1 MGTIGAAGTGNKSD
15 VGLVVA
21 AKGGDTKAFDELVKR
36 YNRRIFAV
44 ANRITKSREDAEDIA
59 QETFLKAFLRLDTFQ
74 GRSQFSTW
82 LTRIAMNEG
91 LMLLR
96 RKRRVLEIFPARSD
110 ERAQAPP
117 EVFVDLKPSGEESYL
132 RRERKEPLT
141 GAVNRLSPKCRKTIL
156 LQSIEGRSVEDV
168 AKILGISTSAT
179 KSRLFHGYERLRQT
193 INPELL
199 WGIGTSNTAG
209 TQQV

>member
-1 MGTIGAAGTGNKSD
+1 MDTIHGTGTGDKSD
-15 VGLVVA
+15 VGLVA
-21 AKGGDTKAFDELVKR
+21 AARAGDTKAFDELVKR
-36 YNRRIFAV
+36 HDRRIFAV
-44 ANRITKSREDAEDIA
+44 ANRITKSREDAEDIV

-74 GRSQFSTW
+74 GKSQFSTW

-96 RKRRVLEIFPARSD
+96 RKRRVLEVFPARSD
-110 ERAQAPP
+110 EHVQAPP
-117 EVFVDLKPSGEESYL
+117 EVFVDLKPSSEESYL
-132 RRERKEPLT
+132 RKERKELLT

-179 KSRLFHGYERLRQT
+179 KSRLFHGYERLRRI

-199 WGIGTSNTAG
+199 WGMGATDSAG
-209 TQQV
+209 AQQV